1 MSEQIRR
8 FPTLSHWGAFT
19 AVVQSGRLI
28 ECEPFVHDSAPSSI
42 LRSMP
47 SMVHSPLRVSRP
59 SVRVGWLRDRH
70 LCDGSERGRD
80 GYVEVGWDE
89 ALALVNSELQRVREE
104 HGSEA
109 IFGGS
114 YGWSSAGRL
123 HHARTQTHRF
133 LNAGGGCT
141 NQAGN
146 YSWGTAQF
154 LLPHVIGTYAPV
166 TGRVTDWNSVAA
178 DTRLLIAFGGMPLR
192 NTQITSGGAGDHP
205 LRGQLARAKAAGVE
219 FVVVSPTRGD
229 VPPGV
234 DARWIPIRPNTDT
247 ALMLAMIQVLVADG
261 IHDEAFLR
269 THCVGFEPLQDYL
282 LGKTDGIP
290 KTPEWAET
298 ICEVPAET
306 IRSLA
311 RQARGVRTLMTCAWS
326 LQRAH
331 HGEQP
336 YWACIALAA
345 ALGHIGLPGGGFA
358 FGHASMNGAGNP
370 RMEIAGPSMGSGR
383 NPTGSI
389 IPVAR
394 ITDMLLQ
401 PGHAYEFNGRQSVYP
416 DIKMI
421 YWAGGNP
428 FHHQQDLNRFVRAW
442 SRPQTIVAHEI
453 WWTPMARRSDI
464 VLPATTTLERN
475 DIGGSTRDRYVFA
488 MHQALSPVGSSRND
502 FDIYR
507 ELAAL
512 GGYETAFTEGRD
524 EMAWI
529 KHIYNSM
536 VEEWRASGHFAP
548 GFDVFWDRG
557 YVDIPEP
564 AKPFVLL
571 EEFRQDPASSPL
583 RTPSGRIEL
592 YSEKIA
598 GFGYS
603 DCPPHPMWLPPT
615 EWLGSLAAASWPL
628 HLLTPQ
634 PAGKLHSQMDGGET
648 SVDLKVNGREVLRI
662 SPVDAAARHIG
673 DRDLVKV
680 YNGRGACLATAVIDG
695 DLKPGVVALPTGA
708 WFDADDDT
716 LEVHGNPNVLTIDVG
731 TSRLTQGS
739 SAQSALVE
747 VARWGDAARPVQ
759 VLEPPAIA
767 VKQPVEELPL
777 QVGAG
782 GSSSTSTFARPIS
795 R

>member
-8 FPTLSHWGAFT
+8 FPSLSHWGAYT
-19 AVVQSGRLI
+19 AVTQGGRLI
-28 ECEPFVHDSAPSSI
+28 DCEPFAHDSAPSSI
-42 LRSMP
+42 LQSMP
-47 SMVHSPLRVSRP
+47 AMVHSPLRVNRP
-59 SVRVGWLRDRH
+59 AIRKGWLRDRH

-80 GYVEVGWDE
+80 DYVEVSWDD
-89 ALALVNSELQRVREE
+89 ALAAIHSELQRVRTE

-133 LNAGGGCT
+133 LNAGGGFT

-154 LLPHVIGTYAPV
+154 LLPHVIGTYTPV
-166 TGRVTDWNSVAA
+166 TGRVTDWNSVTNH
-178 DTRLLIAFGGMPLR
+178 TRLLIAFGGMPLR

-205 LRGQLARAKAAGVE
+205 VPGQLERAVAAGIE
-219 FVVVSPTRGD
+219 FVVISPTRGD

-234 DARWIPIRPNTDT
+234 RARWIPIRPNTDA
-247 ALMLAMIQVLVADG
+247 ALMLAMIQALIADG
-261 IHDEAFLR
+261 IHDEEFLQI
-269 THCVGFEPLQDYL
+269 HCVGFPTLREYL
-282 LGKTDGIP
+282 EGKTDGTP
-290 KTPEWAET
+290 KTPEWAEA
-298 ICEVPAET
+298 ICDVPADT
-306 IRSLA
+306 IRALA
-311 RQARGVRTLMTCAWS
+311 RQARNTRTMLTCAWS

-331 HGEQP
+331 RGEQP
-336 YWACIALAA
+336 YWASIALAA

-370 RMEIAGPSMGSGR
+370 RMEIAGPAMESGR
-383 NPTGSI
+383 NPTGSV

-394 ITDMLLQ
+394 VTDMLLH
-401 PGHAYEFNGRQSVYP
+401 PGQRYEFNGRVGTYP
-416 DIKMI
+416 DIKMV

-428 FHHQQDLNRFVRAW
+428 FHHQQDLNRLSRAW

-475 DIGGSTRDRYVFA
+475 DIGGSTRDRHVFA
-488 MHQALSPVGSSRND
+488 MHQALAPIGSSRND

-512 GGYETAFTEGRD
+512 GGYEHGFTEGRG
-524 EMAWI
+524 EMEWVRQ
-529 KHIYNSM
+529 IYESM
-536 VEEWRASGHFAP
+536 AKEWRGSGYMAP
-548 GFDVFWDRG
+548 DFDAFWSRGFVE
-557 YVDIPEP
+557 IPEP
-564 AKPFVLL
+564 EKPFVLF
-571 EEFRQDPASSPL
+571 EEFRRDPAGNPL

-598 GFGYS
+598 GFGYA
-603 DCPPHPMWLPPT
+603 DCPPHPSWLAPD
-615 EWLGSLAAASWPL
+615 EWLGSPKAARWPL

-634 PAGKLHSQMDGGET
+634 PAGKLHSQMDGGKT
-648 SVDLKVNGREVLRI
+648 SVDLKVNGREALRI
-662 SPVDAAARHIG
+662 APSDAQARRIG
-673 DRDLVKV
+673 QHDLVKV
-680 YNGRGACLATAVIDG
+680 YNDRGACLATAVIDA

-708 WFDADDDT
+708 WFDAADEN
-716 LEVHGNPNVLTIDVG
+716 LEIHGNPNVLTIDVG

-747 VARWGDAARPVQ
+747 VMRWEEAAPLVQ
-759 VLEPPAIA
+759 ALEVPAI
-767 VKQPVEELPL
+767 VKLDR
-777 QVGAG
+777 A
-782 GSSSTSTFARPIS
+782 A
-795 R
+795 

>member
-1 MSEQIRR
+1 MTEQIRR
-8 FPTLSHWGAFT
+8 YPSLSHWGAYT
-19 AVVQSGRLI
+19 AVVEGGRLI
-28 ECEPFVHDSAPSSI
+28 ACEPFERDSAPSGI

-47 SMVHSPLRVSRP
+47 AMVHSPLRVDRP
-59 SVRVGWLRDRH
+59 AVRKGWLRDRH
-70 LCDGSERGRD
+70 LSDGGERGRD

-89 ALALVNSELQRVREE
+89 ALALVHSELQRVRAE

-154 LLPHVIGTYAPV
+154 LLPHVIGSYTPV
-166 TGRVTDWNSVAA
+166 TGRVTDWNSVAGH
-178 DTRLLIAFGGMPLR
+178 TRLLIAFGGMPLR

-205 LRGQLARAKAAGVE
+205 AGGQIARARAAGVE
-219 FVVVSPTRGD
+219 FVVISPTRGD
-229 VPPGV
+229 VPPGSQ
-234 DARWIPIRPNTDT
+234 ARWIPIRPNTDT
-247 ALMLAMIQVLVADG
+247 ALMLAMMQALIADG
-261 IHDEAFLR
+261 IQDEAFLQ
-269 THCVGFEPLQDYL
+269 THCVGYAALRDYL
-282 LGKTDGIP
+282 MGEADGRP
-290 KTPEWAET
+290 KTPEWAQA
-298 ICEVPAET
+298 ICDVPAAT
-306 IRSLA
+306 IRELA
-311 RQARGVRTLMTCAWS
+311 RQARQTRSLLTCAWS

-336 YWACIALAA
+336 YWACVALAA
-345 ALGHIGLPGGGFA
+345 ALGHVGLPGGGFA
-358 FGHASMNGAGNP
+358 FGHASMNGVGNP
-370 RMEIAGPSMGSGR
+370 RMELAGPAMGSGR
-383 NPTGSI
+383 NPTGSA

-394 ITDMLLQ
+394 FTDMLLQ
-401 PGHAYEFNGRQSVYP
+401 PGQAYEFNGRESVYP
-416 DIKMI
+416 DIRMV

-428 FHHQQDLNRFVRAW
+428 FHHQQDLNRLERAW
-442 SRPQTIVAHEI
+442 RRPQTIVAHEI

-488 MHQALSPVGSSRND
+488 MHQALAPVGSSRND

-512 GGYETAFTEGRD
+512 GGYEQAFTEGRD
-524 EMAWI
+524 EMAWVR
-529 KHIYNSM
+529 HIYESM
-536 VEEWRASGHFAP
+536 AQEWRDRGHAAP
-548 GFDVFWDRG
+548 GFEAFWRRS
-557 YVDIPEP
+557 YAEIPEP
-564 AKPFVLL
+564 ARPFVLF
-571 EEFRQDPASSPL
+571 EEFRRDPQANPL

-598 GFGYS
+598 GFGYA
-603 DCPPHPMWLPPT
+603 DCPPHPAWLAPA
-615 EWLGSLAAASWPL
+615 EWLGASEAARWPL

-634 PAGKLHSQMDGGET
+634 PAGKLHSQMDGGRA
-648 SVDLKVNGREVLRI
+648 SVELKIQGREALRI
-662 SPVDAAARHIG
+662 SPADAASRGIG
-673 DRDLVKV
+673 QHDLVKV
-680 YNGRGACLATAVIDG
+680 YNERGACLAVALIDA

-708 WFDADDDT
+708 WFDPAGEE
-716 LEVHGNPNVLTIDVG
+716 LELHGNPNVLTMDAG

-747 VARWGDAARPVQ
+747 VARWHEAAPAVRA
-759 VLEPPAIA
+759 LALPAIDR
-767 VKQPVEELPL
+767 LD
-777 QVGAG
+777 G
-782 GSSSTSTFARPIS
+782 GRA
-795 R
+795 